1 MKFPIRVFILL
12 LSLLPVYTQAAGD
25 NYWIKAA
32 SPLYTNF
39 QNCFFINPGT
49 GWISG
54 DSGIIIKTTD
64 SGNTFDIINTG
75 IVNNIESVYFTS
87 PYTGWATAIQQKL
100 DSVNYP
106 GTIILKTTNGG
117 LNWNNYLYPD
127 TNVFFPVI
135 YFTDSLNGYMGG
147 FGSTIVYTTNSG
159 LSWLESFTDSASIY
173 YPVLS
178 IKFFDHLSGYACGG
192 FFDIAGVVWKTSDG
206 GRNWLREIIGP
217 EPFNDMYIFNSNKT
231 FLTGGDFKFGVNISK
246 TFNGGNNWE
255 TSFLGI
261 FGVGTAI
268 DFRTPYEGWISLGFT
283 GKFLYS
289 FDSGNTWTEI
299 YTPDTTKINDIQFI
313 DSLNGWA
320 VGNNGTLLKYNS
332 IISVY
337 NSESEIINS
346 NSIFLYQNY
355 PNPFNPK
362 TIISYEI
369 PSNVKSQT
377 SNVRLVV
384 YNSQGKEIATLVN
397 EKQYPGSYSIEFD
410 GTNLPSGIYFYK
422 LNFGEYSL
430 TRKMIVIK

>member
-1 MKFPIRVFILL
+1 MFLIYTNAISDTYWNKIK
-12 LSLLPVYTQAAGD
+12 SPVY
-25 NYWIKAA
+25 N
-32 SPLYTNF
+32 NF

-49 GWISG
+49 GWITG
-54 DSGIIIKTTD
+54 DSGIILKTTN
-64 SGNTFDIINTG
+64 SGNSFHVINTG
-75 IVNNIESVYFTS
+75 ITNTIESVYFTS
-87 PYTGWATAIQQKL
+87 PYDGWATAIQSEL

-106 GTIILKTTNGG
+106 GTIILKTNDGG
-117 LNWNNYLYPD
+117 FNWINYRYPD

-135 YFTDSLNGYMGG
+135 YFTDSNNGYMGG

-206 GRNWLREIIGP
+206 GRNWLREITGP
-217 EPFNDMYIFNSNKT
+217 EPFRDMYIFNSDMT
-231 FLTGGDFKFGVNISK
+231 FLTGGDFKFGVSISK
-246 TFNGGNNWE
+246 TFNGGNNWQTE
-255 TSFLGI
+255 FLGI

-268 DFRTPYEGWISLGFT
+268 DFRTPYEGWISLGFA

-289 FDSGNTWTEI
+289 IDSGNNWTEI
-299 YTPDTTKINDIQFI
+299 YTPDTTKINDIQFV

-320 VGNNGTLLKYNS
+320 VGDNGQILKYNS
-332 IISVY
+332 LISNIENNY
-337 NSESEIINS
+337 SEKPYT
-346 NSIFLYQNY
+346 FTLYQNY

-362 TIISYEI
+362 TIIKYEI

-384 YNSQGKEIATLVN
+384 YNALGKEIATLVN
-397 EKQYPGSYSIEFD
+397 ENQNSGNYSIEFD
-410 GTNLPSGIYFYK
+410 GSNFPSGIYFYK
-422 LNFGEYSL
+422 LITDNFSQS
-430 TRKMIVIK
+430 RKMIILK